1 RISPEK
7 RFEWLLDLAER
18 CGYLK
23 FVVVGAGNYQT
34 DYERELLERAFTESR
49 GDANSL
55 IRIILRDGLL
65 SEEQLGMLKAHAYQW
80 YFIDIS
86 NEPFN
91 SNLLNK
97 LPLKVAEAQQAI
109 PYTKEEGAVHIACL
123 DFRKNPFH
131 RILQKKFGYNA
142 KFFLTSTGSFNA
154 AIAQYDVDFK
164 EKCEEILTRSKSTSK
179 IGSREDTTISELF
192 DALVQHSLRENAS
205 DIHMEPQKH
214 SVIVRERVDGILHKV
229 LEFSHDVYERL
240 TQRMKLLAYL
250 AIDEHSIPQDGKIVY
265 EGESGIQ
272 TDIRVSTVPTRYG
285 EKVVCRLLRSG
296 EMRLP
301 LEALGISA
309 DNMKILEE
317 EMKQAWGMI
326 LVTGPTGSGKTST
339 LYAILQ
345 RLNEEKVNIS
355 TVEDPVEYELR
366 GANQIQINNKV
377 ELTFAK
383 GLRALMRQDP
393 DIILVGEIR
402 DKETANIAV
411 NAAMTGHTVLSTLH
425 TNDAPT
431 AVPRLLDMD
440 VEAFLIYSTVNVII
454 AQRLV
459 RKICVG
465 CRHSERI
472 KIEEQDYAPLLPKS
486 AIETLKQ
493 RGDPTLLFRGKGCDR
508 CNGSGYSG
516 RMAIH
521 EFLRVDDSLK
531 DMILNK
537 ADSDTIRNEAIKS
550 GMKTMFQDGIA
561 KVMQGETTIEEV
573 LRVSQS

>member
-1 RISPEK
+1 
-7 RFEWLLDLAER
+7 
-18 CGYLK
+18 
-23 FVVVGAGNYQT
+23 
-34 DYERELLERAFTESR
+34 
-49 GDANSL
+49 
-55 IRIILRDGLL
+55 
-65 SEEQLGMLKAHAYQW
+65 
-80 YFIDIS
+80 
-86 NEPFN
+86 
-91 SNLLNK
+91 
-97 LPLKVAEAQQAI
+97 
-109 PYTKEEGAVHIACL
+109 
-123 DFRKNPFH
+123 
-131 RILQKKFGYNA
+131 
-142 KFFLTSTGSFNA
+142 
-154 AIAQYDVDFK
+154 
-164 EKCEEILTRSKSTSK
+164 
-179 IGSREDTTISELF
+179 
-192 DALVQHSLRENAS
+192 
-205 DIHMEPQKH
+205 
-214 SVIVRERVDGILHKV
+214 
-229 LEFSHDVYERL
+229 
-240 TQRMKLLAYL
+240 
-250 AIDEHSIPQDGKIVY
+250 
-265 EGESGIQ
+265 
-272 TDIRVSTVPTRYG
+272 
-285 EKVVCRLLRSG
+285 
-296 EMRLP
+296 MRLP